1 MYLIMKYISR
11 LIPLV
16 RSDMSSKQRV
26 GEILNHIEV
35 PVQETACGGLEVT
48 SNQDEH
54 VIMSRIPYKLM

>member
-1 MYLIMKYISR
+1 
-11 LIPLV
+11 
-16 RSDMSSKQRV
+16 MSSKQRV